1 MRNLLKALSVVGLCL
16 VFAAPS
22 TSAARS
28 QQPAG
33 PHYFFVV
40 FLNMGP
46 KYDPALPL
54 FGQPGIREHG
64 AYMSQ
69 LEKEGKLL
77 VGGPFVDK
85 PGSLAATGAMMLIL
99 ADSLDEA
106 RRMMAVDPAQTS
118 GLLVATDIKPFVMT
132 GGAWR
137 R

>member
-1 MRNLLKALSVVGLCL
+1 MRNLMKAVFVVGLCL
-16 VFAAPS
+16 VFAAP
-22 TSAARS
+22 APVARA

-40 FLNMGP
+40 LLDMGP

-54 FGQPGIREHG
+54 FGQPGIREHS

-85 PGSLAATGAMMLIL
+85 PGSLTATGAIMLIL

-106 RRMMAVDPAQTS
+106 RKMMAVDPAQTS
-118 GLLVATDIKPFVMT
+118 GLMTAREIKPFVMT